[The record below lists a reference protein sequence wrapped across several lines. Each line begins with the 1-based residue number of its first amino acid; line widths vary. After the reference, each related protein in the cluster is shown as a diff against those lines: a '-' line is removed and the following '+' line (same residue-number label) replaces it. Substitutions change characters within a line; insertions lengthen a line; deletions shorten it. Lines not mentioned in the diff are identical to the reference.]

1 MELSSIPRLAAG
13 CRVHAT
19 QDVLLIPEGTLNLT
33 GSAREIL
40 VRMDGKKS
48 VGAVVAE
55 LLQEYEGVS
64 AQEMEGDVLGLL
76 RRMEER
82 GVVRA

>member
-1 MELSSIPRLAAG
+1 MELSSVPRMAAG

-40 VRMDGKKS
+40 LRVDGEKS
-48 VGAVVAE
+48 VERVVAE
-55 LLQEYEGVS
+55 LLQEYEGVD
-64 AQEMEGDVLGLL
+64 AREMQADVLGLL
-76 RRMEER
+76 RRLEER

>member
-40 VRMDGKKS
+40 LRMDGKKS
-48 VGAVVAE
+48 VGVVVAE